1 MQARLR
7 EALRTKSTP
16 LGSGVSQPLFG
27 AVDELLK
34 CADVYCEAMGGEC
47 DEAARELQ
55 SPLPSFSA
63 DATPCDA
70 SNASAA
76 CNKPTPPVAPCL
88 ANCSTLAKAVGVA
101 STAHHAA
108 CDCLLTPSAKATEA
122 AQRAA
127 ALVHLAAQGVR
138 CHSAFCSA
146 ASVMGCSSTPRP
158 RWQQSLT
165 PQLLQLSEGSEAPK
179 SQLWQ
184 GLLSAAQLVAQHMAQ
199 PVPNSAPQP
208 QVQPEQQLVWNGLWS
223 TAKRMA
229 QRMAWAVRAERSVRA
244 ARAVRVAWAP
254 RAARPLQAAQETAA
268 QETAAQET
276 AAHHRPS
283 TRCHP
288 RQTDPPCGTAT
299 GRRRSSSSVFPVCLQ
314 RWRRGR
320 TPNPRRV

>member
-1 MQARLR
+1 MSCTRRIPRSSPRPTACRHLVSPALCEASPCRHGPAIIPVHLAKNTVLSIPAICRVQARLR
-7 EALRTKSTP
+7 EALRTKSAP

-63 DATPCDA
+63 DATPCD
-70 SNASAA
+70 SPNASAA

-127 ALVHLAAQGVR
+127 ALEHLAAQGVR

-158 RWQQSLT
+158 RGQQSLT

-184 GLLSAAQLVAQHMAQ
+184 GLLSAAQLVAQGMAQ
-199 PVPNSAPQP
+199 PVPNSAPQR
-208 QVQPEQQLVWNGLWS
+208 QVQPEQQLGRNGLW
-223 TAKRMA
+223 
-229 QRMAWAVRAERSVRA
+229 
-244 ARAVRVAWAP
+244 
-254 RAARPLQAAQETAA
+254 
-268 QETAAQET
+268 
-276 AAHHRPS
+276 
-283 TRCHP
+283 
-288 RQTDPPCGTAT
+288 
-299 GRRRSSSSVFPVCLQ
+299 
-314 RWRRGR
+314 
-320 TPNPRRV
+320 